1 MLLTA
6 LSEEGETHRSK
17 NMSDST
23 LLFFDT
29 LHNYGLSYGLDK
41 LNEGANLLSMD
52 PSRNESLRSQVQV
65 SFNDPNQSAESL
77 ITKHMFAQQGK
88 GIFFTTDNM
97 MPGTVERLMPI
108 ALRAYGTLPRDK
120 ADEVV
125 ENAIQSN
132 LHKNQSYDE

>member
-1 MLLTA
+1 MTNLLSLYMDATHG

-29 LHNYGLSYGLDK
+29 LHNYGLSYGLDR

-52 PSRNESLRSQVQV
+52 PSRNESLRSQVQI

-77 ITKHMFAQQGK
+77 LRSTCLLNKAKHNRQYDA
-88 GIFFTTDNM
+88 
-97 MPGTVERLMPI
+97 
-108 ALRAYGTLPRDK
+108 RDC
-120 ADEVV
+120 
-125 ENAIQSN
+125 
-132 LHKNQSYDE
+132 